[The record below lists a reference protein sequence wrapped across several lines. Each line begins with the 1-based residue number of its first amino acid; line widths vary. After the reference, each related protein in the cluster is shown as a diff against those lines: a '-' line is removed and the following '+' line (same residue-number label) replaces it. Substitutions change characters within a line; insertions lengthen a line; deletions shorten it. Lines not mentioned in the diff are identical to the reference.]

1 VISRD
6 YRRAGY
12 LGRCRDGR
20 AAAQT
25 KYPLVRATVTR
36 AALLKEGGAGPDAS
50 PDAVKAAIETQR
62 RPPQTELDKLK
73 NI

>member
-6 YRRAGY
+6 YRRARY

-20 AAAQT
+20 CGPDQVSAGKGYGYARCSTQ
-25 KYPLVRATVTR
+25 RGR
-36 AALLKEGGAGPDAS
+36 RGPDAS
-50 PDAVKAAIETQR
+50 PDAVKAAIEAQR
-62 RPPQTELDKLK
+62 RPPQIELDKLK